1 VTVRSVRSV
10 RFARRDALR
19 LLAVSLAT
27 APAAACGILPKINE
41 PLDLYTL
48 TPKTTFQNPPP
59 KVDWQLVCELPVAAA
74 GIDSARIALQ
84 HNAYQL
90 EYFAKAAWT
99 DNATAM
105 VQTLL
110 IESFENTGS
119 IVAVGREAIGLRPDY
134 LLKTDLREFEAIYDG
149 DNPVP
154 VVWVRMI
161 AKLVK
166 MPERRIVATTVAE
179 SRSKAAGSKFTDV
192 VDAFDDA
199 LGHVLKEVVVF
210 TLKAPSQ

>member
-1 VTVRSVRSV
+1 VTAQSFRP
-10 RFARRDALR
+10 ARRDALR
-19 LLAVSLAT
+19 LIAASVAT
-27 APAAACGILPKINE
+27 ASTAACGILPKVSE
-41 PLDLYTL
+41 PLDMYTL

-59 KVDWQLVCELPVAAA
+59 KVNWQLVCELPVAAA

-154 VVWVRMI
+154 VIWVKII

-166 MPERRIVATTVAE
+166 MPERRIIAATEAE
-179 SRSKAAGSKFTDV
+179 AKSKAAGSKFTDV
-192 VDAFDDA
+192 IDAFDDA
-199 LGHVLKEVVVF
+199 LGHVLKDIVMF
-210 TLKAPSQ
+210 TLTSAPA

>member
-1 VTVRSVRSV
+1 MSDQPHRLG
-10 RFARRDALR
+10 RRQALR
-19 LLAVSLAT
+19 LVAGSLVAVPAT
-27 APAAACGILPKINE
+27 ACGILPQVSQ
-41 PLDLYTL
+41 PLDMYTL
-48 TPKTTFQNPPP
+48 TPKTTFSNPPP
-59 KVDWQLVCELPVAAA
+59 RSNWQLVIELPVAAA
-74 GIDSARIALQ
+74 GIDSSRIALQ
-84 HNAYQL
+84 RNAYQV

-134 LLKTDLREFEAIYDG
+134 LLKTDLREFAAIYDG

-154 VVWVRMI
+154 YVWVKII

-166 MPERRIVATTVAE
+166 MPERRIIAATTSEA
-179 SRSKAAGSKFTDV
+179 KPQAAGSKFTDV
-192 VDAFDDA
+192 IDAFDSA
-199 LGHVLKEVVVF
+199 LGTVLKDVVMF
-210 TLKAPSQ
+210 TLEAPAE